1 MSFKI
6 HNSIIGEKYPP
17 YFIAELSANHNGSI
31 DRAKLSIEAA
41 KKSGANAVKIQTYTA
56 DTMTIDCDK
65 NELKINGGLWDGYK
79 LYDLYKEAETPFEWH
94 KELFNF
100 ADQVGI
106 TIFSSPFDETAI
118 DLLEDLNAPAYK
130 IASFEITDLPLVSY
144 AAQTK
149 KPLFMSTGM
158 ANEEEI
164 EEAVSTA
171 KDAGCEDILLF
182 HCISSYPAPI
192 EQANLIQMQKI
203 KDRYGVLV
211 GLSDHTIGNIAA
223 STATAL
229 GASAIEK
236 HFTLSRKDRGPDS
249 TFSIE
254 PEELSVLIDEI
265 NHVWSSLGSET
276 FSRPEAEKNN
286 RAFRRSLY
294 FVEDLKKG
302 HHISETDIRR
312 IRPGFGLP
320 PKYFKELIGKKLL
333 QDVERGDPVKWKN
346 FSN

>member
-65 NELKINGGLWDGYK
+65 NEFKINGGLWDGYK

-192 EQANLIQMQKI
+192 EQANLMQMQKI

-254 PEELSVLIDEI
+254 PEELSILIDEI
-265 NHVWSSLGSET
+265 KHVWSSLGSED
-276 FSRPEAEKNN
+276 FSRPEVEKNN

-294 FVEDLKKG
+294 FVENLKKG
-302 HHISETDIRR
+302 HHIAESDIRR

-333 QDVERGDPVKWKN
+333 QDVERGDPVKWEN
-346 FSN
+346 FTN